1 MLRVLLGL
9 LAVLGGGVGG
19 YWVLG
24 GLYDT
29 VKYLVLGGKQLGVWH
44 PATILLCVASIILL
58 GCTLLAASIVW
69 DGIKLIFY
77 G

>member
-9 LAVLGGGVGG
+9 LAVLGGGFLG

-29 VKYLVLGGKQLGVWH
+29 VKYLVMGGKHMGPWH
-44 PATILLCVASIILL
+44 PATILLCVASIVLL
-58 GCTLLAASIVW
+58 GCTLLAVSIVW
-69 DGIKLIFY
+69 DGLKLIFFR
-77 G
+77 